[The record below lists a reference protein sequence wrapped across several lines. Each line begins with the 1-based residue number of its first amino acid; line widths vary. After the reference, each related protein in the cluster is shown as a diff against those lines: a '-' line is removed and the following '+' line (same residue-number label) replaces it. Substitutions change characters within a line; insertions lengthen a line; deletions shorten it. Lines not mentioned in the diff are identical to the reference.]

1 MTPKDIIKRAR
12 QPGPDKSI
20 LARYIRFA
28 FDGKVGVAQ
37 AQDLAQMYLAYEEYT
52 DNPRTYDGD
61 FQELFGSLGRD
72 FTKGIIRYAEMADL
86 GDADSTQVFLD
97 GLSALEAHLEEDTP
111 LDDAL
116 AQYGHADAPTDV
128 SHDREE
134 ITTDEPAPPDRML
147 GPEDGYSAAEIAALG
162 QFAEEGQ

>member
-1 MTPKDIIKRAR
+1 MTPKNTIERAL

-37 AQDLAQMYLAYEEYT
+37 AQDLAQMYLAYEDYT
-52 DNPRTYDGD
+52 NNPRSYDGD
-61 FQELFGSLGRD
+61 FQELFGSLG
-72 FTKGIIRYAEMADL
+72 TKLTEGIIRYAEIADL
-86 GDADSTQVFLD
+86 GDADGTRAFLG

-116 AQYGHADAPTDV
+116 AQFGHADAPADV
-128 SHDREE
+128 SHDRDD
-134 ITTDEPAPPDRML
+134 IITDEPTPPERML
-147 GPEDGYSAAEIAALG
+147 GPEDGYTADEIAALEG
-162 QFAEEGQ
+162 LMAES

>member
-1 MTPKDIIKRAR
+1 MTPKDTIERAL
-12 QPGPDKSI
+12 QPGADKSI
-20 LARYIRFA
+20 LARYIRLT

-72 FTKGIIRYAEMADL
+72 FTRGIIRYAEMADL

-97 GLSALEAHLEEDTP
+97 GLSALETHLEEDTP

-116 AQYGHADAPTDV
+116 AQHGYAEAPTDV

-134 ITTDEPAPPDRML
+134 ITTNEPAPPDRML
-147 GPEDGYSAAEIAALG
+147 GPEDGYSAAEIAALEK
-162 QFAEEGQ
+162 FAEEGQ